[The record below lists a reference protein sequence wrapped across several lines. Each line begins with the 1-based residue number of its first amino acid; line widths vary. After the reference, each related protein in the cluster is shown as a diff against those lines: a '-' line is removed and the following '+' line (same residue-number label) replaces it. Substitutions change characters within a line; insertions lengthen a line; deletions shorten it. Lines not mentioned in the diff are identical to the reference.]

1 MVISDAVKNL
11 YNDIVEMRQ
20 YLHTIP
26 EIGFELY
33 ETQKFVMEK
42 LAEFG
47 PDSMRK
53 IASTGVKAVFLTE
66 GATETVA
73 FRADMD
79 ALNHTE
85 ASDVP
90 YRSKTAGRMHG
101 CGHDGHTTILLGLAK
116 LISQN
121 RDKLD
126 CNVVLLFQPGEE
138 GYAGAKRMIE
148 EGALQYP
155 DIDRIYG
162 LHLWPTVPKGKVG
175 IRWDYLM
182 AQSSDFKIRVKGK
195 STHASTPQLGV
206 DAIVAAA
213 ELINMLQGVIT
224 RNVDPHQ
231 DALLTLGKITG
242 GSAHNV
248 IADHVEIEGTLR
260 VFNSEL
266 YDNLTARIRNVAE
279 GLHLAT
285 GAEFEIDENAH
296 YPCVSNP
303 RPMVE
308 QFYTLLDSMEDS
320 VLVEPVMA
328 AEDFAEYQTKIPGL
342 FFFLGI
348 KGGKGGTPLHNN
360 MFDFDEDSL
369 LYGLEIFKRILKI

>member
-1 MVISDAVKNL
+1 MEISQSVTDL
-11 YNDIVEMRQ
+11 LNDVTEWRQ
-20 YLHTIP
+20 HLHTIP

-33 ETQKFVMEK
+33 KTQKFVMEK
-42 LAEFG
+42 LAEFQ

-53 IASTGVKAVFLTE
+53 IASTGVKVVFLTE
-66 GATETVA
+66 GATETIA

-85 ASDVP
+85 VSDVP
-90 YRSKTAGRMHG
+90 YCSKTIGKMHG
-101 CGHDGHTTILLGLAK
+101 CGHDGHTAILLGLAK

-121 RDKLD
+121 RDRLD

-138 GYAGAKRMIE
+138 GFAGAKRMIE
-148 EGALQYP
+148 EGALQFP

-182 AQSSDFKIRVKGK
+182 AQASDFKIQVKGK

-213 ELINMLQGVIT
+213 ELINMLQSVIT

-231 DALLTLGKITG
+231 DALLTLGRISG
-242 GSAHNV
+242 GTSHNV
-248 IADHVEIEGTLR
+248 IADKVEIEGTLR

-266 YDNLTARIRNVAE
+266 YDSLTTRIRNVAE

-285 GAEFEIDENAH
+285 GAEFQIEENSH

-303 RPMVE
+303 RSMVE
-308 QFYTLLDSMEDS
+308 QFYILLDSMDDN

-328 AEDFAEYQTKIPGL
+328 AEDFAEYQTRVPGL

-348 KGGKGGTPLHNN
+348 EGGKGGIPLHSNK
-360 MFDFDEDSL
+360 FDFDEDAL
-369 LYGLEIFKRILKI
+369 LYGIEIFKRILKI

>member
-1 MVISDAVKNL
+1 MEISQEVRSLLSEITEA
-11 YNDIVEMRQ
+11 RQ

-26 EIGFELY
+26 EIGFDLY

-42 LAEFG
+42 LSECK

-53 IASTGVKAVFLTE
+53 IASTGVKVVFLTE
-66 GATETVA
+66 GATETIG

-79 ALNHTE
+79 ALNHIE
-85 ASDVP
+85 ASDVT
-90 YRSKTAGRMHG
+90 YRSKYEGKMHG
-101 CGHDGHTTILLGLAK
+101 CGHDGHTALLLGLAK

-121 RDKLD
+121 RDKLS

-138 GYAGAKRMIE
+138 GYAGAGRMIE
-148 EGALQYP
+148 EGALQSP
-155 DIDRIYG
+155 NIDRIYG
-162 LHLWPTVPKGKVG
+162 LHVWPTVPKGKIG

-182 AQSSDFKIRVKGK
+182 AQCFNFYIKVIGK

-213 ELINMLQGVIT
+213 ELINILQSVIT

-231 DALLTLGKITG
+231 DALLTLGKIAG
-242 GSAHNV
+242 GTSHNV
-248 IADHVEIEGTLR
+248 IANHVEIEGTLR

-266 YDNLTARIRNVAE
+266 YDNLTTRIRHVAE

-285 GAEFEIDENAH
+285 GADFEIKENAH
-296 YPCVSNP
+296 YPCVFNP
-303 RPMVE
+303 RSMVE
-308 QFYTLLDSMEDS
+308 DFYNLFDSEDDR

-328 AEDFAEYQTKIPGL
+328 AEDFAEYQARIPGL

-348 KGGKGGTPLHNN
+348 NGGKGGSPLHSN
-360 MFDFDEDSL
+360 MFDFDEDAL
-369 LYGLEIFKRILKI
+369 LYGLEIFKRILEI